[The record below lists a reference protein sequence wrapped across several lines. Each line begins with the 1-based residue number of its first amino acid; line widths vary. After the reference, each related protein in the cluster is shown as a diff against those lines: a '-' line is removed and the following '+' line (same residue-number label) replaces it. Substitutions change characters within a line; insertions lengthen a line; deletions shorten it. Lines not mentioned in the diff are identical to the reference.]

1 MSYSPDG
8 RTVSILNPNTSTRV
22 ISRSADGDTLSV
34 TGTAVTPEFHAYGIL
49 TDGMRWSR
57 TVQGET
63 ASSPRFAKRYEN
75 LLDQTIREERSGFHG
90 AVLSTT
96 HAYDSL
102 GRPISTSAD
111 YEPTIEYTYDTLG
124 NRVATTRSVVTGTTG
139 VSPVEW
145 RKSETRSS
153 FILDDSIVWLIQTNI
168 VSCSDSAI
176 APLATASALQLTGR
190 TPALPSRSR
199 SFDIRGNVTVHE
211 TLVDSSLVTSR
222 QTVPYATNKPLS
234 FSRYGVSLMDV
245 SVSSVNNTV
254 AYDAL
259 GRQVASTD
267 GRGNTRHSEY
277 NSLGQH
283 SASIDALGN
292 RTTYAYDQF
301 GDLASVTDPLGH
313 ATVYEYDLRG
323 RKTYEG
329 GATYPVRYTYDVFG
343 NKVSMMTYR
352 NESLGPDSGD
362 ITTWLYDIASG
373 SMTNKVYA
381 DGKGPTYS
389 YTPDGKLSQR
399 IWARGVVTDYTY
411 DRWGNLTNTVYSDA
425 TPTVSLFYDAMGR
438 QIEAHDAAGVTSYLY
453 DSFGSL
459 TNETVSGVAGTNT
472 IIRHWDNYGRS
483 LGYSLDSKV
492 GCAVPSAPQR
502 QSTLSYD
509 PATGRLATMLASGS
523 ETPFTWSYLAGSDL
537 KSSLA
542 YPNGLTASWSYDVN
556 SQLLQVC
563 NATPSNIISQYD
575 YTYDSAGRRINV
587 SKTGTAFAQND
598 SVAYGYNARSELTNA
613 VAAIDAAYCYSYQ
626 FDDIGNRATSSER
639 GTNVVYAAN
648 KLNQYTVV
656 DDFIPQFD
664 DDGNQTLIK
673 TVTGIWSV
681 TYNGENRPVRWKS
694 GDAVITMSFDRIGR
708 RVAKNER
715 RFVYDDYLQIVDN
728 NGNAYVWDPT
738 ETVATRPLTWTKHQ
752 SPTISFYTH
761 DGNKNVSDVVDVNGT
776 TTAHYDYAPF
786 GAVIFS
792 SGDSSAANPWC
803 FSSEF
808 SEADLYLVYY
818 NYRQYD
824 HVAGRWL
831 SRDPGGEAS
840 GLNLIAFV
848 KNTISIDV
856 LGLEDCC
863 CKVCVYSAIERTH
876 SGPGPLSL
884 RGDWR
889 GHTWFQVEGCN
900 TDENGF
906 VDVDE
911 ENTFSF
917 GPMSGG
923 NSKEALEI
931 GVPSGCWDVSR
942 YSDLKVYKVV
952 KKCYSLDS
960 KKCKAIKDSMAKWY
974 QPNFS
979 LSTYCTT
986 ETVTFLIRHGIDV
999 PKGEGEIEVSIF
1011 LPNQKCPN
1019 PKDMADQLLSKG
1031 GVELKAPSP
1040 TSSTAKEGD
1049 KK

>member
-1 MSYSPDG
+1 
-8 RTVSILNPNTSTRV
+8 VS
-22 ISRSADGDTLSV
+22 A
-34 TGTAVTPEFHAYGIL
+34 
-49 TDGMRWSR
+49 
-57 TVQGET
+57 ET
-63 ASSPRFAKRYEN
+63 
-75 LLDQTIREERSGFHG
+75 
-90 AVLSTT
+90 
-96 HAYDSL
+96 
-102 GRPISTSAD
+102 
-111 YEPTIEYTYDTLG
+111 
-124 NRVATTRSVVTGTTG
+124 
-139 VSPVEW
+139 EW
-145 RKSETRSS
+145 RKTETLAS
-153 FILDDSIVWLIQTNI
+153 FILDDSIVWLTQTNI
-168 VSCSDSAI
+168 VSCSDAAI
-176 APLATASALQLTGR
+176 APLLTSSERQLTGL
-190 TPALPSRSR
+190 TPALPARSR
-199 SFDIRGNVTVHE
+199 STDIRGNVTENE
-211 TLVDSSLVTSR
+211 TLIGSAIVASR
-222 QTVPYATNKPLS
+222 QTLPYATNKPLS
-234 FSRYGVSLMDV
+234 VSRYGVSMMDV
-245 SVSSVNNTV
+245 SVSAVTNTV
-254 AYDAL
+254 AYDSL
-259 GRQVASTD
+259 GRAISHTD
-267 GRGNTRHSEY
+267 GRGNTRHTEY
-277 NSLGQH
+277 NSLGQQ

-301 GDLASVTDPLGH
+301 GNLASVTDPLGH
-313 ATVYEYDLRG
+313 ATIYEYDLRG
-323 RKTYEG
+323 RKSYEG
-329 GATYPVRYTYDVFG
+329 GATYPVRYTYNIFG
-343 NKVSMMTYR
+343 NKTTMMTYR
-352 NESLGPDSGD
+352 NESIGPDSGD
-362 ITTWLYDIASG
+362 LTTWLYDEGSG
-373 SMTNKVYA
+373 CMTNKVYA

-389 YTPDGKLSQR
+389 YTPYGKLSR
-399 IWARGVVTDYTY
+399 RTWARGIVTDYTY
-411 DRWGNLTNTVYSDA
+411 DGWNNLTNTVYSDD
-425 TPTVSLFYDAMGR
+425 TPSVSLFYDAMGH
-438 QIEAHDAAGVTSYLY
+438 QVEAHDAAGVTTLLY

-459 TNETVSGVAGTNT
+459 TNETVIGVAGTNT

-483 LGYSLDSKV
+483 QGYSLV
-492 GCAVPSAPQR
+492 GLAAPCQPQR
-502 QSTLSYD
+502 QSTLAYD
-509 PATGRLATMLASGS
+509 SATGRLASMLADGS
-523 ETPFTWSYLAGSDL
+523 ETSFVWNYLDGSDL

-542 YPNGLTASWSYDVN
+542 YPNGLTATWTYDAN
-556 SQLLQVC
+556 NLLLQVC
-563 NATPSNIISQYD
+563 NATPTNIISQYD
-575 YTYDSAGRRINV
+575 YTYDAAGRRV
-587 SKTGTAFAQND
+587 ACGKSGSAFAKND
-598 SVAYGYNARSELTNA
+598 TLSYGYNNRSELTNA
-613 VAAIDAAYCYSYQ
+613 VAAVDSDYRYAYD
-626 FDDIGNRATSSER
+626 FDDIGNRETSSER
-639 GTNVVYAAN
+639 GTNSVYTAN
-648 KLNQYTVV
+648 SLNQYTVV

-848 KNTISIDV
+848 KNTISIDL

-863 CKVCVYSAIERTH
+863 CKVCVYSAIKRTH

-884 RGDWR
+884 SGGWS

-917 GPMSGG
+917 GPISGG

-931 GVPSGCWDVSR
+931 GVPSGYWDVST
-942 YSDLKVYKVV
+942 YSNLKEYKVV

-986 ETVTFLIRHGIDV
+986 ETVTFLIGHGIDV

-1011 LPNQKCPN
+1011 IPNQKCPN

-1040 TSSTAKEGD
+1040 TSSTAKGGD